1 MFIKIILTENFINN
15 LINNPNSSR
24 ISLSSFVLAIF
35 LSFTLS
41 FILSRVYKKQSNTF
55 SNPESLARILPLL
68 SVGTTLIIVVVKS
81 SLALSLGLV
90 GALSI
95 VRFRTPIKEPE
106 ELTYIFLSIGIGLAT
121 GADQYKVAVIGL
133 LLTIG
138 CIYLNKKFNTGNI
151 SQNSITISI
160 SSIKNGDINEIIA
173 LITNNSK
180 FVNFHNL
187 SSTNQEDF
195 KNTSI
200 TLSFTPNNFEDIN
213 LVFNQINN
221 VFPKAS
227 INILDNNNF

>member
-1 MFIKIILTENFINN
+1 MTENFINN

-24 ISLSSFVLAIF
+24 ISLTSFVFAIF

-133 LLTIG
+133 LFTIG

-160 SSIKNGDINEIIA
+160 SSIKNGDINEILA
-173 LITNNSK
+173 LITKNSK

-213 LVFNQINN
+213 LIFNQINN

-227 INILDNNNF
+227 INILDNNIF

>member
-24 ISLSSFVLAIF
+24 ISLSSFIFSIF

-55 SNPESLARILPLL
+55 SNPDSLARILPLL
-68 SVGTTLIIVVVKS
+68 SIGTTLIIVVVKS

-121 GADQYKVAVIGL
+121 GADQYKVAIIGL
-133 LLTIG
+133 LLIIG
-138 CIYLNKKFNTGNI
+138 CIYLNKKFNAGKI

-160 SSIKNGDINEIIA
+160 SSIENGDVREIIT
-173 LITNNSK
+173 LIAKNSK

-200 TLSFTPNNFEDIN
+200 TLSFTPKNFEEIN
-213 LVFNQINN
+213 LIFNEINHI
-221 VFPKAS
+221 FPKAS
-227 INILDNNNF
+227 INILDNNIF